1 MNHLAPIHPQKTSR
15 IPAHPLGRRPSHP
28 LARRASHKLARSV
41 GGRLLLKATCL
52 AFLANLLLPNALPF
66 VAAARADVPAA
77 ASQLAPH
84 RQLALSETAATNDP
98 ADVAAPGAKAVTNA
112 DEIRAK
118 LDNVTIYGRY
128 VDNGDEW
135 VEYHLADGRTAYW
148 EKGCTYPGKWWIA
161 DDGEVCY
168 AYPNYRDNAPNCFI
182 MFVRPDGGVQ
192 FVSISDTGQAYLAS
206 DSEKIMPGND
216 AHLPVGGVSPCVGA

>member
-1 MNHLAPIHPQKTSR
+1 MNLPACFVRLAAATVALAVLGQTLGPALAFADARPDVDRGAERPGEVAPLLVASPTSLPTDLAPD
-15 IPAHPLGRRPSHP
+15 A
-28 LARRASHKLARSV
+28 
-41 GGRLLLKATCL
+41 
-52 AFLANLLLPNALPF
+52 
-66 VAAARADVPAA
+66 VAV
-77 ASQLAPH
+77 
-84 RQLALSETAATNDP
+84 TDP
-98 ADVAAPGAKAVTNA
+98 AQIK
-112 DEIRAK
+112 AK
-118 LDNVTIYGRY
+118 LDDTTIYGRY
-128 VDNGDEW
+128 YDGEDW
-135 VEYHLADGRTAYW
+135 IEYHLADGRTAYW

-216 AHLPVGGVSPCVGA
+216 AHLPVGGISPCVGA

>member
-1 MNHLAPIHPQKTSR
+1 MTQQQFRRYTPRHPW
-15 IPAHPLGRRPSHP
+15 I
-28 LARRASHKLARSV
+28 
-41 GGRLLLKATCL
+41 GRLTA
-52 AFLANLLLPNALPF
+52 AAVLANLLLPSALPF
-66 VAAARADVPAA
+66 IAPAYA
-77 ASQLAPH
+77 ISGNT
-84 RQLALSETAATNDP
+84 SDP
-98 ADVAAPGAKAVTNA
+98 ASVAAPGAKAVTDA
-112 DEIRAK
+112 ASIRAK
-118 LDNVTIYGRY
+118 LDDVTIYGRY

-206 DSEKIMPGND
+206 DSTKMMPGND

>member
-1 MNHLAPIHPQKTSR
+1 MTHPALGISPTVSSR
-15 IPAHPLGRRPSHP
+15 PASCQGYRRWLP
-28 LARRASHKLARSV
+28 RV
-41 GGRLLLKATCL
+41 TCA
-52 AFLANLLLPNALPF
+52 AFLVNLLLPNTLPF
-66 VAAARADVPAA
+66 IAAAHAESAA
-77 ASQLAPH
+77 PGNP
-84 RQLALSETAATNDP
+84 LALNEAATNDP
-98 ADVAAPGAKAVTNA
+98 AGVAAPGAKAVTDA
-112 DEIRAK
+112 ATIRAK
-118 LDNVTIYGRY
+118 LDDVTIYGRY
-128 VDNGDEW
+128 VDNGDDW

-206 DSEKIMPGND
+206 DSTKIVPGND
-216 AHLPVGGVSPCVGA
+216 AHLPVGGISPCVGA

>member
-1 MNHLAPIHPQKTSR
+1 MTMQAHR
-15 IPAHPLGRRPSHP
+15 IPS
-28 LARRASHKLARSV
+28 KNRSWLC
-41 GGRLLLKATCL
+41 RLTSA
-52 AFLANLLLPNALPF
+52 AILANLLLPCALPF
-66 VAAARADVPAA
+66 MSPALAISENVA
-77 ASQLAPH
+77 S
-84 RQLALSETAATNDP
+84 DP
-98 ADVAAPGAKAVTNA
+98 ASVAVPGAKAVTDAA
-112 DEIRAK
+112 DIRAK
-118 LDNVTIYGRY
+118 LDDVTIYGRY

-161 DDGEVCY
+161 NDGRVCY

-192 FVSISDTGQAYLAS
+192 FVSISDSGQAYLAS
-206 DSEKIMPGND
+206 DSTKMMPGND

>member
-1 MNHLAPIHPQKTSR
+1 MTDLAPRDRPTF
-15 IPAHPLGRRPSHP
+15 RRW
-28 LARRASHKLARSV
+28 LCRFTGAAI
-41 GGRLLLKATCL
+41 
-52 AFLANLLLPNALPF
+52 LANLLLPNALPF
-66 VAAARADVPAA
+66 IPPAVA
-77 ASQLAPH
+77 LT
-84 RQLALSETAATNDP
+84 ETAATNDP
-98 ADVAAPGAKAVTNA
+98 SDVAVPGAKAVTDA
-112 DEIRAK
+112 AAIRAK
-118 LDNVTIYGRY
+118 LDDVTIYGRY

-206 DSEKIMPGND
+206 SSTKIMPGND
-216 AHLPVGGVSPCVGA
+216 AHLPVGGVTPCVGA

>member
-1 MNHLAPIHPQKTSR
+1 MTNPALP
-15 IPAHPLGRRPSHP
+15 IPASSIPVQSGPALARQDRPS
-28 LARRASHKLARSV
+28 
-41 GGRLLLKATCL
+41 RLKTLRHWVSAATVAAVL
-52 AFLANLLLPNALPF
+52 TNLLLPNALPF
-66 VAAARADVPAA
+66 VASARADERPAIDQ
-77 ASQLAPH
+77 SKGFG
-84 RQLALSETAATNDP
+84 LALSEALATSDP
-98 ADVAAPGAKAVTNA
+98 ASVAAPGAKAVTNA
-112 DEIRAK
+112 AEIRAK
-118 LDNVTIYGRY
+118 LDDVTIYGRY

-192 FVSISDTGQAYLAS
+192 FISISDTGQAYLAS
-206 DSEKIMPGND
+206 DSEKMMPGND
-216 AHLPVGGVSPCVGA
+216 AHLAVGGISPCVGA

>member
-1 MNHLAPIHPQKTSR
+1 MNHQAPIYPQTTPQ
-15 IPAHPLGRRPSHP
+15 IPADP
-28 LARRASHKLARSV
+28 LARRP
-41 GGRLLLKATCL
+41 GGRLLLRATCL

-66 VAAARADVPAA
+66 VATARADSSSASSQPAPKT
-77 ASQLAPH
+77 QLAPVP
-84 RQLALSETAATNDP
+84 QLALSETAATNDP
-98 ADVAAPGAKAVTNA
+98 AAVAAPGAKAVTNA

-118 LDNVTIYGRY
+118 LDDVTIYGRY

>member
-1 MNHLAPIHPQKTSR
+1 MTDLMIQD
-15 IPAHPLGRRPSHP
+15 
-28 LARRASHKLARSV
+28 RSV
-41 GGRLLLKATCL
+41 CRRWLCRLVGA
-52 AFLANLLLPNALPF
+52 AILANLLLPNALPF
-66 VAAARADVPAA
+66 ISPAMA
-77 ASQLAPH
+77 MSKM
-84 RQLALSETAATNDP
+84 AATNDP
-98 ADVAAPGAKAVTNA
+98 SDVAAPGAKPVTDA
-112 DEIRAK
+112 ASIRAK
-118 LDNVTIYGRY
+118 LDNATIYGRY

-161 DDGEVCY
+161 EDGEVCY

-206 DSEKIMPGND
+206 DSTKIMPGND
-216 AHLPVGGVSPCVGA
+216 AHLPVGGVTPCVGA

>member
-1 MNHLAPIHPQKTSR
+1 LI
-15 IPAHPLGRRPSHP
+15 
-28 LARRASHKLARSV
+28 
-41 GGRLLLKATCL
+41 KATCL

-66 VAAARADVPAA
+66 IAAAQADEPAA
-77 ASQLAPH
+77 SGQATLPQQRAPYQH
-84 RQLALSETAATNDP
+84 FALSETAATNDP
-98 ADVAAPGAKAVTNA
+98 ANVAAPGAKAVTDPA
-112 DEIRAK
+112 TIRAK
-118 LDNVTIYGRY
+118 LDDVTIYGRY

>member
-1 MNHLAPIHPQKTSR
+1 MTRYPFQPCAK
-15 IPAHPLGRRPSHP
+15 RRSWIC
-28 LARRASHKLARSV
+28 
-41 GGRLLLKATCL
+41 RLTGA
-52 AFLANLLLPNALPF
+52 AILANLLLPSSLPF
-66 VAAARADVPAA
+66 ITPAK
-77 ASQLAPH
+77 
-84 RQLALSETAATNDP
+84 ALSESTASSDP
-98 ADVAAPGAKAVTNA
+98 ASVAVPGARAVTDA
-112 DEIRAK
+112 AAIRAK
-118 LDNVTIYGRY
+118 LDDVTIYGRY

-161 DDGEVCY
+161 TDGEVCY

-206 DSEKIMPGND
+206 DSTRMMPGND

>member
-1 MNHLAPIHPQKTSR
+1 MTKTVPALPAPRFRGT
-15 IPAHPLGRRPSHP
+15 IPAAAFPMRCRRW
-28 LARRASHKLARSV
+28 
-41 GGRLLLKATCL
+41 LLRTTCA
-52 AFLANLLLPNALPF
+52 AFLVNLLLPNALPF
-66 VAAARADVPAA
+66 ISPAA
-77 ASQLAPH
+77 ADSAAPVH
-84 RQLALSETAATNDP
+84 RPADTVLALTEAAATNDP
-98 ADVAAPGAKAVTNA
+98 ADAAAPGAKAITDA
-112 DEIRAK
+112 AAIRAK
-118 LDNVTIYGRY
+118 LDDVTIYGRY

-168 AYPNYRDNAPNCFI
+168 AYPNYRNNAPNCFI
-182 MFVRPDGGVQ
+182 MFERPDGGVQ

-216 AHLPVGGVSPCVGA
+216 AHLPVGGISPCVGA